1 VANPSTTG
9 KGAGAESPSAAR
21 GAMAK
26 LIIQLMNEEWT
37 VDLQVGSNI
46 LGRASNCTIPLK
58 DASLSRQH
66 CDIVYVGG
74 QATVVDKGSL
84 NGTLVNG
91 RKITEHKLEPGDKIT
106 IGAAGIRY
114 EEKNVAAD

>member
-1 VANPSTTG
+1 MRNRDIIVENSSSSG
-9 KGAGAESPSAAR
+9 KGAGLSAGVPAGAR

-74 QATVVDKGSL
+74 QATVVDKRS
-84 NGTLVNG
+84 
-91 RKITEHKLEPGDKIT
+91 
-106 IGAAGIRY
+106 
-114 EEKNVAAD
+114 EERRVGKECRSRWAP